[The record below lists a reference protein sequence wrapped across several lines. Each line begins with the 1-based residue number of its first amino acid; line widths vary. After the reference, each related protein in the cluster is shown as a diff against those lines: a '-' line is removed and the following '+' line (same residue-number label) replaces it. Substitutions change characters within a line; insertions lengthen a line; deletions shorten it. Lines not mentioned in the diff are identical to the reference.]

1 MLASS
6 AEMPQKK
13 KRGADD
19 QEWLVMQKRTF
30 TNWIN
35 DKLAV
40 SDHKITDLA
49 KDLDDGTIL
58 IELLQNLSGKI
69 VPERWVVNETAA
81 SNNEYA

>member
-1 MLASS
+1 
-6 AEMPQKK
+6 MPQKK

-19 QEWLVMQKRTF
+19 QEWLAVQKRTF

-49 KDLDDGTIL
+49 KDLNDGTIL
-58 IELLQNLSGKI
+58 IELLQNLSKKI
-69 VPERWVVNETAA
+69 VPER
-81 SNNEYA
+81 